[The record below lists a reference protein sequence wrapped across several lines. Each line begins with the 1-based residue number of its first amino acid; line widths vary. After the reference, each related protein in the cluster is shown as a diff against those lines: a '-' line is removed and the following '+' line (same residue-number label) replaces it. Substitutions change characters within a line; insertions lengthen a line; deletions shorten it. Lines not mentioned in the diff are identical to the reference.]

1 MRWATT
7 IAATVLVGSLTTST
21 AEASPLST
29 TSPPAPTPTSWVD
42 RLDRAGAAP
51 LERDTWSVD
60 LSAGE
65 GAGVTL
71 VSGAARLDPAG
82 VFLAPLEGGREDGA
96 AGSGSTGA
104 DPGRGGAG
112 TGATRSGRTGSG
124 GTTAAPTAGTAVPTG
139 LLTLPVRRL
148 NGSDPAGGQHG
159 GRRRARRQHGHGGR
173 ARARRRR
180 QLDGM
185 DPDRRRAVGQAAS
198 TRGRGAGPAGA
209 HRPAGRGRRRTGRTG
224 GAQRHAD
231 RTPPVPA
238 DHPGAEPDN
247 DIRRSDADRHHPG
260 RRQPDQ
266 LPGRRQHDT
275 DRHPVGRTHDRP
287 DHDRRRRRLHDGD
300 QHAVRWRGP
309 GRSRGTPR

>member
-1 MRWATT
+1 MGNHDRGDGPRGVTDHVDGRGEPALHHLP
-7 IAATVLVGSLTTST
+7 AGAHPPPAGST
-21 AEASPLST
+21 ARTA
-29 TSPPAPTPTSWVD
+29 PAPHRST
-42 RLDRAGAAP
+42 
-51 LERDTWSVD
+51 RDTWSVD

-139 LLTLPVRRL
+139 LLTLPVQRL
-148 NGSDPAGGQHG
+148 NGST
-159 GRRRARRQHGHGGR
+159 RRVDSTVVGVVPGRQHGHGGR

-180 QLDGM
+180 QLVGM

-198 TRGRGAGPAGA
+198 TRGRGAEPAGA

-224 GAQRHAD
+224 GARRHAD

-300 QHAVRWRGP
+300 QHAVPLARPRP
-309 GRSRGTPR
+309 DRGTPR